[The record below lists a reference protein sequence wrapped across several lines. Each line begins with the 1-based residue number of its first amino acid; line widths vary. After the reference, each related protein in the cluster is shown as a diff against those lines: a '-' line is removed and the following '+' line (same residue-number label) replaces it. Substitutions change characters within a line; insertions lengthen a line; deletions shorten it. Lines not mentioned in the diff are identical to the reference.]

1 MVTNYTVDRVT
12 ILYGNGSNGILGQHD
27 YPCVPAPIDVAVADL
42 NGDPNRDIVVASA
55 TTADVSVL
63 LGTGAGLFAP
73 MTNYSVGAPQ
83 ANIALAD
90 LNHDGARDLI
100 ACTPAAGAFTVL
112 MGSGAGAFG
121 AATPY
126 VIDLFPQWAA
136 VADLDGDGHPD
147 VAEIHY
153 DPNANY
159 STMGYRLGD
168 GLGGFFPPGIQPLG
182 LQPDQFVLSDV
193 NRDGRADAVIVSGS
207 PTPSAPANT
216 VTVLFGLDSGGFA
229 APIPFVM
236 GNGSLAVF
244 LADLDGDG
252 SPELIT
258 NNTSG
263 ATVSVCRGLGGGF
276 FGAENAYI
284 TVAGPFAGVFGDFN
298 GDGFLDM
305 ASAGSA
311 TNVGILLG
319 DGQGNLAYP
328 SIMPQAGSAE
338 GIAAGDFNLDG
349 FLDLAVSDVPN
360 NLLVVIY
367 GNGLGGAFGTSGFA
381 VANKPAGIA
390 AGDLDGDG
398 LTDLV
403 VGTQSGLVSVLRAVG
418 VTFAP
423 SVSYSATPGCFAVAI
438 GDLSGDGFPEIVAS
452 GSPLTKFINSGTAQ
466 FGVFSTLATGF
477 FPATDVAIADMT
489 GDGFNDVVSANGV
502 NVCVIPHFGAV
513 PYGNRQLYALD
524 PGYTGRIAIGD
535 LNGDQR
541 LDIVTALATN
551 YVDIL
556 AQLPPVV
563 PKGVLPYGAG
573 TPGCA
578 GHHHFAAVTAPGIG
592 NPTFQLRCDAVPA
605 SSVGLV
611 LVADV
616 PDLGGSDS
624 LFVGILL
631 YVNVFSSGFL
641 AGIDMPSTPL
651 GIGNLSFGI
660 PANPSLVGNTYYF
673 QSVWYWGSACPL
685 PPLGLSS
692 SNGLSVTLFA
702 P

>member
-121 AATPY
+121 AATPMSSTSFRSGPRWPTSTATATPTWRRSTTTPMPT
-126 VIDLFPQWAA
+126 IPRWGTASATGSGLFPAGDSAA
-136 VADLDGDGHPD
+136 RPPAGSVRPERRESRRPRRRRDREREPEPFGAGQHGD
-147 VAEIHY
+147 
-153 DPNANY
+153 
-159 STMGYRLGD
+159 R
-168 GLGGFFPPGIQPLG
+168 PLRPRFG
-182 LQPDQFVLSDV
+182 WL
-193 NRDGRADAVIVSGS
+193 RRARPVRH
-207 PTPSAPANT
+207 
-216 VTVLFGLDSGGFA
+216 
-229 APIPFVM
+229 

-263 ATVSVCRGLGGGF
+263 ATVSVCRGLGGL

-367 GNGLGGAFGTSGFA
+367 GNGLGEPSG
-381 VANKPAGIA
+381 P
-390 AGDLDGDG
+390 
-398 LTDLV
+398 
-403 VGTQSGLVSVLRAVG
+403 RASPLP
-418 VTFAP
+418 TNRP
-423 SVSYSATPGCFAVAI
+423 
-438 GDLSGDGFPEIVAS
+438 
-452 GSPLTKFINSGTAQ
+452 GSPRATSTA
-466 FGVFSTLATGF
+466 T
-477 FPATDVAIADMT
+477 
-489 GDGFNDVVSANGV
+489 VS
-502 NVCVIPHFGAV
+502 
-513 PYGNRQLYALD
+513 
-524 PGYTGRIAIGD
+524 
-535 LNGDQR
+535 
-541 LDIVTALATN
+541 
-551 YVDIL
+551 
-556 AQLPPVV
+556 
-563 PKGVLPYGAG
+563 
-573 TPGCA
+573 
-578 GHHHFAAVTAPGIG
+578 
-592 NPTFQLRCDAVPA
+592 PT
-605 SSVGLV
+605 SSW
-611 LVADV
+611 ARS
-616 PDLGGSDS
+616 PD
-624 LFVGILL
+624 
-631 YVNVFSSGFL
+631 
-641 AGIDMPSTPL
+641 
-651 GIGNLSFGI
+651 
-660 PANPSLVGNTYYF
+660 
-673 QSVWYWGSACPL
+673 W
-685 PPLGLSS
+685 
-692 SNGLSVTLFA
+692 
-702 P
+702 